1 MKTIGA
7 RKRQQTFDISIKN
20 MLEYNFEDNL
30 EKEVRILGLFVLF
43 DHITLLTAR
52 ILYWFSAPR
61 GRVAPPL
68 IAPELST
75 SG

>member
-43 DHITLLTAR
+43 DHITLLTDG
-52 ILYWFSAPR
+52 LLLGYCTGSLLHVGGWH
-61 GRVAPPL
+61 PP
-68 IAPELST
+68 
-75 SG
+75 